1 MPRPLILLL
10 AFSLLT
16 ANLYADTDRDVYDEA
31 DGIFKQAEEAVGTN
45 LATFVQANEKP
56 LAKAR
61 EEMAELIARMNKE
74 GRSQLATSLQKR
86 LNGLEETVQKRVRT
100 EVPIVVPP
108 EKPLLERMEGK
119 WIAHDYPEY
128 FMVNDGGAW
137 IQVKNDGK
145 GTVIESVAMQ
155 LLDYETAEVRYKS
168 GWCLQCR
175 LAGDDVLAVTEIRPD
190 GRKSRGFALE
200 RGR

>member
-1 MPRPLILLL
+1 MAPRLFLLIAVL
-10 AFSLLT
+10 FS
-16 ANLYADTDRDVYDEA
+16 ASLYADTDREVYDEA
-31 DGIFKQAEEAVGTN
+31 DEIFKQAEEAVGTN

-108 EKPLLERMEGK
+108 KKPLLERMEGK
-119 WIAHDYPEY
+119 WEWGNAVLIVE
-128 FMVNDGGAW
+128 G
-137 IQVKNDGK
+137 
-145 GTVIESVAMQ
+145 
-155 LLDYETAEVRYKS
+155 
-168 GWCLQCR
+168 
-175 LAGDDVLAVTEIRPD
+175 AGDAIY
-190 GRKSRGFALE
+190 A
-200 RGR
+200 